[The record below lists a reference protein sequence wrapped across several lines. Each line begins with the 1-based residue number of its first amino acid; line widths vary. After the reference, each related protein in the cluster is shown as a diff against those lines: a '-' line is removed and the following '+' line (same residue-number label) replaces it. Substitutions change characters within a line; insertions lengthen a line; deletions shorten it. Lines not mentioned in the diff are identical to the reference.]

1 MKLLL
6 NSLFLLSV
14 LTNCTTEGQE
24 IQNTSTKKIVEEV
37 IFIPQE
43 FSDSLSVAAIS
54 IVNNNIAIL
63 A

>member
-6 NSLFLLSV
+6 NFLFLLSV

-37 IFIPQE
+37 IFIPQD
-43 FSDSLSVAAIS
+43 FSDNLSVAADKT
-54 IVNNNIAIL
+54 
-63 A
+63 